1 MCQKK
6 ECIYKSKKMSS
17 DNKTKS
23 FNQLSDLKNLLT
35 EEELVEQKNEELKV
49 EKEKYQEDWVRNTN
63 GHRKMIAKK
72 NRRWLLENNKSQLKE
87 YIPFPDVYKKIDSFF
102 KDDNKRK
109 YIIHIIT
116 NFFPLNRTQQV
127 VLFREENNICPF
139 TDYKLTDL
147 NGIVVGNRDKHIG
160 FSGVNSNVYL
170 SGIGLQELN
179 RYVLEHTYTFETREG
194 QIINFALDKLRKELS
209 QK

>member
-6 ECIYKSKKMSS
+6 ECIYKSKKMSN

-35 EEELVEQKNEELKV
+35 EEELIEQKNEEIKV

-127 VLFREENNICPF
+127 VLFREKNNVCPF

>member
-1 MCQKK
+1 
-6 ECIYKSKKMSS
+6 MSS

>member
-1 MCQKK
+1 
-6 ECIYKSKKMSS
+6 MS
-17 DNKTKS
+17 NEKKTKS
-23 FNQLSDLKNLLT
+23 FNDLSQLSNLFSKDELDEKKFIEEKT
-35 EEELVEQKNEELKV
+35 E
-49 EKEKYQEDWVRNTN
+49 YQEEWVRTTN

-72 NRRWLLENNKSQLKE
+72 NRRWLLENNVSQLKE
-87 YIPFPDVYKKIDSFF
+87 YIESPDVYKKIDSLF
-102 KDDNKRK
+102 KDDKKRK

-147 NGIVVGNRDKHIG
+147 QGIVLGNRDRHIG
-160 FSGVNSNVYL
+160 FSGANSNVFL

-179 RYVLEHTYTFETREG
+179 RYVLEHTYTHTTREG
-194 QIINFALDKLRKELS
+194 QIINFALDRLRKELVPIS
-209 QK
+209 K

>member
-35 EEELVEQKNEELKV
+35 EEELIEQKNEEIKV

-127 VLFREENNICPF
+127 VLFREENNVCPF

>member
-1 MCQKK
+1 
-6 ECIYKSKKMSS
+6 MS
-17 DNKTKS
+17 NEKKTKS
-23 FNQLSDLKNLLT
+23 FNDLSQLSNLFSK
-35 EEELVEQKNEELKV
+35 EELDEKKFIEEKT
-49 EKEKYQEDWVRNTN
+49 EYQEEWVRTTN

-72 NRRWLLENNKSQLKE
+72 NRRWLLENNTSQLKE
-87 YIPFPDVYKKIDSFF
+87 YIESPDVYKKIDSLF
-102 KDDNKRK
+102 KDDKKRK

-147 NGIVVGNRDKHIG
+147 QGIVLGNRDRHIG
-160 FSGVNSNVYL
+160 FSGANSNVFL

-179 RYVLEHTYTFETREG
+179 RYVLEHTYTHTTREG
-194 QIINFALDKLRKELS
+194 QIINFALDRLRKEIVPIS
-209 QK
+209 N